1 MKKLTVALLCVF
13 VGVGVYGVDVKT
25 LFIDQPPKS
34 ELKGGVFSGLAID
47 ILQGIEKVDPQLHFV
62 NISKTVTPIARVEKA
77 LEDGD
82 IDIYVGFAKNAAREK
97 AFNFVLPLFPSSNI
111 FVAAAGE
118 TATFKTIDEFKALN
132 KDAAVLA
139 VSNSAAAQYL
149 KKQGIKVDD
158 GSASFSG
165 TFDKL
170 LAGRA
175 KFLYVLNL
183 AAIDYIRTAKLQDKV
198 KLYPT
203 VTGVD
208 DQYFCISKKASPAV
222 VDAVT
227 AALTKMKTS
236 GALAAIIA
244 PYLN

>member
-1 MKKLTVALLCVF
+1 MV
-13 VGVGVYGVDVKT
+13 
-25 LFIDQPPKS
+25 
-34 ELKGGVFSGLAID
+34 
-47 ILQGIEKVDPQLHFV
+47 
-62 NISKTVTPIARVEKA
+62 
-77 LEDGD
+77 
-82 IDIYVGFAKNAAREK
+82 
-97 AFNFVLPLFPSSNI
+97 PLFPSSNI
-111 FVAAAGE
+111 FVAGAGE
-118 TATFKTIDEFKALN
+118 TATFKTIDEFKAAN
-132 KDAAVLA
+132 KDATVLA

-175 KFLYVLNL
+175 RFLYVLNL
-183 AAIDYIRTAKLQDKV
+183 AALDYVRNAGLKDKV

-208 DQYFCISKKASPAV
+208 DQYFCISKKAPPAV
-222 VDAVT
+222 VEAVT
-227 AALTKMKTS
+227 AALAKMKTS

-244 PYLN
+244 PYLD